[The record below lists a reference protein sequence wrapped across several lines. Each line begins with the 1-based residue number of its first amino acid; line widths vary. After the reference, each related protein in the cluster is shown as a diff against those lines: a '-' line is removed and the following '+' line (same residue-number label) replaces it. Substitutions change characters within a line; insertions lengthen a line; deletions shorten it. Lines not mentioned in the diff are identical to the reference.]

1 MSEKNPKKCP
11 YQDIGGQAVME
22 GVMMQSPANESI
34 AIAVRRPSARGNAA
48 YSALTA
54 LGVTVVLLGRRMNW
68 PLALCAGAA
77 AFVLCFALLTAL
89 MAYVR
94 RRQREQADTFED
106 E

>member
-1 MSEKNPKKCP
+1 MSWSSLVEDKLGAARRSVLRRVSASAPL
-11 YQDIGGQAVME
+11 GLL
-22 GVMMQSPANESI
+22 
-34 AIAVRRPSARGNAA
+34 VRG
-48 YSALTA
+48 
-54 LGVTVVLLGRRMNW
+54 M
-68 PLALCAGAA
+68 LALCAGAA

>member
-1 MSEKNPKKCP
+1 MSQKMLQKVNRE
-11 YQDIGGQAVME
+11 M
-22 GVMMQSPANESI
+22 
-34 AIAVRRPSARGNAA
+34 RPTDFSHTTTRFPLT
-48 YSALTA
+48 LTA